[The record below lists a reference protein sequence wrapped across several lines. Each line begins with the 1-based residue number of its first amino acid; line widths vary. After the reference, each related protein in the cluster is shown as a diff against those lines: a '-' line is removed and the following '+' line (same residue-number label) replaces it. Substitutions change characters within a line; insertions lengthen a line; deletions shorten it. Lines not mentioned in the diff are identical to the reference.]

1 MAYEPEDAGLTE
13 TADTSDVANVVAF
26 VPPASSNTE
35 TSADLPEGHS
45 ADVISLHPTPDD
57 AARKVQ
63 AATT

>member
-26 VPPASSNTE
+26 VPPASSSTE
-35 TSADLPEGHS
+35 TSAELPEGHS
-45 ADVISLHPTPDD
+45 ADVISLRPTPDE
-57 AARKVQ
+57 AAKKVQ

>member
-26 VPPASSNTE
+26 VPPTSST
-35 TSADLPEGHS
+35 TDTPADLPEGHS
-45 ADVISLHPTPDD
+45 ADVISLRPSPED
-57 AARKVQ
+57 AAEKVL

>member
-26 VPPASSNTE
+26 VRPASSTPDTPAE
-35 TSADLPEGHS
+35 LPEGHS
-45 ADVISLHPTPDD
+45 ADVISLRPSSED
-57 AARKVQ
+57 AAKKVL